1 MGEEW
6 GPLAAKCSPRLIG
19 KGRSRHTHMGK
30 CYKYMVVFEER
41 GERVRERREGEREER
56 GERVNG

>member
-1 MGEEW
+1 
-6 GPLAAKCSPRLIG
+6 
-19 KGRSRHTHMGK
+19 MGK